1 MRQLYHIPSA
11 VIRTVVRQRVQK
23 GMVLTMTKRLMN
35 IEELCDY
42 VGMGK
47 SYTFKW
53 AKEHGLA
60 RKIGRRTLYDK
71 VLVDKL
77 IDDLNKEGENNH
89 A

>member
-1 MRQLYHIPSA
+1 
-11 VIRTVVRQRVQK
+11 
-23 GMVLTMTKRLMN
+23 MTKRLMN
-35 IEELCDY
+35 IEELCEY

-53 AKEHGLA
+53 EKAQGLA

>member
-11 VIRTVVRQRVQK
+11 VIRTVARLRVQK

-35 IEELCDY
+35 IEELCEY

-60 RKIGRRTLYDK
+60 RKIGRRTLYVK
-71 VLVDKL
+71 VLVDEL
-77 IDDLNKEGENNH
+77 IDGMNKEGENNH

>member
-11 VIRTVVRQRVQK
+11 VIRTVARLRVQK

-35 IEELCDY
+35 IEELCEY

-60 RKIGRRTLYDK
+60 RKFGRRTLYDK
-71 VLVDKL
+71 VLVDEL
-77 IDDLNKEGENNH
+77 IDGMNKEGENNH

>member
-1 MRQLYHIPSA
+1 
-11 VIRTVVRQRVQK
+11 
-23 GMVLTMTKRLMN
+23 MVFTMSKRMMN
-35 IEELCDY
+35 IEELCEY
-42 VGMGK
+42 ISMGK
-47 SYTFKW
+47 TYTAKW

-60 RKIGRRTLYDK
+60 VKIGRRTLYDK

>member
-1 MRQLYHIPSA
+1 
-11 VIRTVVRQRVQK
+11 
-23 GMVLTMTKRLMN
+23 MVLTMTKRLMN
-35 IEELCDY
+35 IEELCEY

-71 VLVDKL
+71 VLVDEL
-77 IDDLNKEGENNH
+77 IDGMNKEGENNH

>member
-1 MRQLYHIPSA
+1 
-11 VIRTVVRQRVQK
+11 
-23 GMVLTMTKRLMN
+23 MVFTMTKRMMN
-35 IEELCDY
+35 IEELY
-42 VGMGK
+42 EYIGMGK
-47 SYTFKW
+47 TYTSKW

>member
-1 MRQLYHIPSA
+1 
-11 VIRTVVRQRVQK
+11 
-23 GMVLTMTKRLMN
+23 MVFTMTKRMMN
-35 IEELCDY
+35 IEELCEY
-42 VGMGK
+42 IGMGK
-47 SYTFKW
+47 TYTSKW

-60 RKIGRRTLYDK
+60 RKIGRRILYDK

>member
-1 MRQLYHIPSA
+1 
-11 VIRTVVRQRVQK
+11 
-23 GMVLTMTKRLMN
+23 MVLTMTKRLMN
-35 IEELCDY
+35 IEELCEY

-71 VLVDKL
+71 VLVDEL
-77 IDDLNKEGENNH
+77 IDGMNKEGEVNH